1 VLVKLTRTVAIVPVV
16 AALAAAGRRGVSWRK
31 VVPWFLVWFAAAA
44 ASNTAGAIPARLHH
58 PLQELAVVLITVAL
72 GAIGLSTRLAHLRTA
87 GARPLL
93 LGTLVWVAV
102 AGTSLAVQA
111 ATGA

>member
-1 VLVKLTRTVAIVPVV
+1 M
-16 AALAAAGRRGVSWRK
+16 
-31 VVPWFLVWFAAAA
+31 PWFLVWFAGAAA
-44 ASNTAGAIPARLHH
+44 LSTA
-58 PLQELAVVLITVAL
+58 
-72 GAIGLSTRLAHLRTA
+72 GAIGLSTRLSHLRAA

-111 ATGA
+111 VTG